1 MTTRKTLTWG
11 WALAILCAYGLWS
24 PALIAQE
31 KSQTVVKQSLL
42 SNNKKRTYYLLVPA
56 NLNAPSPLILLL
68 HGSGRN
74 GQSLTDKWK
83 DLAVKEGV
91 IIAAPDSGGEG
102 WSSPRDGPDFLRDLV
117 EELKAKHPVNPKRVY
132 LFGHSAGAVFALM
145 MSMVESEYF
154 AATAVH
160 AGAFRTAAELQTINS
175 VTRKIPMAIWV
186 GDRDRFF
193 PLKDVRITRDAFQAK
208 GLPIEVT
215 EMRGH
220 DHWYYDLAPEIN
232 ARAWSFLKQH
242 ELPNE
247 PKYSQYVDMGMRNNI
262 NQVINE
268 VNAINA
274 RAQEL
279 IERANEKE
287 AEIAGKDF
295 HRDREVVNKIA
306 REHMDILAESAAQW
320 RAAAEKAEAVAK
332 SSSGKQKQY
341 LSLIAQYNLKCAEL
355 LDVMRERSSA
365 LLSSDAFEDIE
376 KKRGEAQNRGAKLRQ
391 ELDEI
396 QKAIYQLR

>member
-11 WALAILCAYGLWS
+11 WLLAVLCVCALCS
-24 PALIAQE
+24 PALIAQD
-31 KSQTVVKQSLL
+31 KSQTVVKQSLV

-56 NLNAPSPLILLL
+56 NLDAPAPLIVLL
-68 HGSGRN
+68 HGSGRD

-83 DLAVKEGV
+83 ELALKEGV

-117 EELKAKHPVNPKRVY
+117 EELKAKHPINPRRVY

-145 MSMVESEYF
+145 MSMVQSEYF

-160 AGAFRTAAELQTINS
+160 AGAFRSAAELQTINS
-175 VTRKIPMAIWV
+175 ATRKIPLAIWV

-193 PLKDVRITRDAFQAK
+193 PLRDVRVTRDAFQAK

-215 EMRGH
+215 EMPGH
-220 DHWYYDLAPEIN
+220 DHWYYDLAPDIN
-232 ARAWSFLKQH
+232 ASAWAFLKKH
-242 ELPNE
+242 ELPNQQ
-247 PKYSQYVDMGMRNNI
+247 KYSQSVDLGTGNNI
-262 NQVINE
+262 NQVIAE
-268 VNAINA
+268 VNSLNA

-287 AEIAGKDF
+287 AEIGSKDF
-295 HRDREVVNKIA
+295 HRDRAAVNKIA

-320 RAAAEKAEAVAK
+320 RAGMEKAEAVAK
-332 SSSGKQKQY
+332 ASSGKQKQY
-341 LSLIAQYNLKCAEL
+341 LTMIAQYNQKCAEL
-355 LDVMRERSSA
+355 LDIMRERSAA
-365 LLSSDAFEDIE
+365 LLSTDPFEVIE
-376 KKRGEAQNRGAKLRQ
+376 NKRSEAEKRAGKLRQ
-391 ELDEI
+391 EIDEI
-396 QKAIYQLR
+396 QKAIYKLR

>member
-1 MTTRKTLTWG
+1 MVV
-11 WALAILCAYGLWS
+11 LCVCAFGAPS
-24 PALIAQE
+24 LIAQE
-31 KSQTVVKQSLL
+31 KSPSVVKQSLV

-56 NLNAPSPLILLL
+56 NLNTPAPLIVLL
-68 HGSGRN
+68 HGSGRD

-83 DLAVKEGV
+83 NLALKEGV

-117 EELKAKHPVNPKRVY
+117 EELKAKHSVNPKRVY
-132 LFGHSAGAVFALM
+132 LFGHSAGAVFALL

-160 AGAFRTAAELQTINS
+160 AGAFRSAAELQTINS
-175 VTRKIPMAIWV
+175 ATRKIPLAIWV
-186 GDRDRFF
+186 GDRDPFF
-193 PLKDVRITRDAFQAK
+193 PLRDVRITRDAFQAK

-215 EMRGH
+215 EMPRH

-232 ARAWSFLKQH
+232 ASAWAFLKKY

-247 PKYSQYVDMGMRNNI
+247 QKYSQYVDMGMANNI
-262 NQVINE
+262 NQVIAD
-268 VNAINA
+268 VNALNA

-287 AEIAGKDF
+287 AEIGGKDF
-295 HRDREVVNKIA
+295 HRDRDAVNKIA
-306 REHMDILAESAAQW
+306 REHMDILAEAAAQW
-320 RAAAEKAEAVAK
+320 RAAAEKAEAAAK
-332 SSSGKQKQY
+332 GTSGKPKQY
-341 LSLIAQYNLKCAEL
+341 LSLIVQYNQKCAEL
-355 LDVMRERSSA
+355 LDIMRERSAA
-365 LLSSDAFEDIE
+365 LLSSDAFEVIE
-376 KKRGEAQNRGAKLRQ
+376 NKRSEAQKRAARLRQ
-391 ELDEI
+391 EIDEI